1 MKNWFWAVAA
11 GVAMLAGA
19 GMAQAGD
26 HRHSQGHSHHRPLPS
41 RGHYDYQPGHYDRHR
56 GHYDYV
62 PGHFDYH
69 RGRHYDYS
77 RRDYIPP
84 SHQRYEPGYS
94 QGRRYSPR

>member
-26 HRHSQGHSHHRPLPS
+26 QRHSSGHGYHRPQPS
-41 RGHYDYQPGHYDRHR
+41 RGHYDYQPGHYERHR

-69 RGRHYDYS
+69 RGRHYDHS
-77 RRDYIPP
+77 RRDYTP
-84 SHQRYEPGYS
+84 SSPYRYEPGYS
-94 QGRRYSPR
+94 QGRRYSPW